1 MFFILFRLP
10 MLFYLLTQRSYGE
23 SVIFSLEY
31 SIYLAI
37 GLINNVLIFVTM
49 MMFNKIYRKLF
60 FEYIRFK
67 KPLEDA
73 AATTDIVLK
82 SFKKIVY

>member
-1 MFFILFRLP
+1 

-67 KPLEDA
+67 KPFEDT